1 MGKLWTLLKHHW
13 GKALITAIIGA
24 GLTAAGAPPAAV
36 GILAKAGGDAAQAY
50 AEEKAAEEQEAGP
63 DD

>member
-1 MGKLWTLLKHHW
+1 MGKLWNLLRHHW

-36 GILAKAGGDAAQAY
+36 GILAKAGGDAAAEY
-50 AEEKAAEEQEAGP
+50 AEEKAGEEQEPAP